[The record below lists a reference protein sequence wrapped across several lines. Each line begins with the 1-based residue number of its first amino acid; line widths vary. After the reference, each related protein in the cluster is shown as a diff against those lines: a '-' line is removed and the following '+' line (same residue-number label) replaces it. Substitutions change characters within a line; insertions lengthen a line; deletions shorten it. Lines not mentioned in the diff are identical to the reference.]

1 MAAIYW
7 YIVRLDRPAVARLI
21 RHNGKKNLGNRDNTR
36 IKTHDPH
43 SMRFH
48 KAATGE

>member
-1 MAAIYW
+1 MLAIYW
-7 YIVRLDRPAVARLI
+7 YIVRLNRPAEARL
-21 RHNGKKNLGNRDNTR
+21 RQHNGKQNMGNRDNTR
-36 IKTHDPH
+36 IKTHDSH